1 MGAWVR
7 TTKVDA
13 ERGVGIMVNHEYVPG
28 DRVLPSDDEVKKM
41 RSGN

>member
-1 MGAWVR
+1 V
-7 TTKVDA
+7 
-13 ERGVGIMVNHEYVPG
+13 MVNHEYVPG